1 MFVVEYRRPGWRK
14 SMRPVLVI
22 ICWSLSG
29 WEGPE
34 NRSEVDIWS
43 FQVEH
48 VGHKK
53 NNSNL
58 PRCPCIKYLIPVLAQ
73 KIYQRMSNS
82 WVNDSKRSMYVNT
95 PYMQHLGHLFQG
107 KSTHSWVKDGI
118 CAHFDPRFT
127 VASLWV
133 AGLQLRWHMF
143 LRGDSQVHSTSWVLL
158 SLSALCS
165 EKTLLR
171 FWNPWRDKD
180 VS

>member
-1 MFVVEYRRPGWRK
+1 M
-14 SMRPVLVI
+14 
-22 ICWSLSG
+22 
-29 WEGPE
+29 
-34 NRSEVDIWS
+34 
-43 FQVEH
+43 
-48 VGHKK
+48 
-53 NNSNL
+53 

-82 WVNDSKRSMYVNT
+82 WVNDSISKRSMYVNT

-107 KSTHSWVKDGI
+107 KSTHSWVKDGT

-165 EKTLLR
+165 EKMQFEILKPLTRQGRIITR
-171 FWNPWRDKD
+171 FDCFEFWVD
-180 VS
+180 